1 MKFAHF
7 FNPGRASMWLFAL
20 AAVVLTVVASTF
32 GSPLDHTQTIS
43 LGLAAGADLPLVG
56 LGGLIITNQLLES
69 LRRTFRQDFKDG
81 FKIAD
86 PFWNLVATLVP
97 SGSGANTYGWLS
109 QFPQF
114 REWVGDRVIKDMKEH
129 GYQIVNRHFESSVG
143 LNRNQIEDDN
153 IGVYSPLFQEMGRAA
168 AAFPDELIRDVILG
182 AEVGLCYDGQPFFD
196 TEHPV
201 YANVDGTGAN
211 TCLLYTSPSPRDLST
226 SRMPSSA

>member
-114 REWVGDRVIKDMKEH
+114 RE
-129 GYQIVNRHFESSVG
+129 
-143 LNRNQIEDDN
+143 
-153 IGVYSPLFQEMGRAA
+153 
-168 AAFPDELIRDVILG
+168 
-182 AEVGLCYDGQPFFD
+182 
-196 TEHPV
+196 
-201 YANVDGTGAN
+201 
-211 TCLLYTSPSPRDLST
+211 
-226 SRMPSSA
+226 